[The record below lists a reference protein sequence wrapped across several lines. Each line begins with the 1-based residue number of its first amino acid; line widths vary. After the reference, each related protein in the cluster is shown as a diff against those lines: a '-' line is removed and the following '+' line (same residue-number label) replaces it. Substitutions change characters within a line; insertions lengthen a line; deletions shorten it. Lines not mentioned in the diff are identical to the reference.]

1 MYIIVRCTC
10 ALILI
15 GDMPT
20 EPMIEISV
28 TDRRGGR
35 SQTAAAA
42 TTAMIDE
49 HIDADAENEDDS
61 DEDECYPDK
70 GEAPS
75 YYRLVVLSADKLHH
89 RCFTHTLQLCVQD
102 GFKIINTQHS
112 AYQRVLP
119 KVTSTVKHLRS
130 STHCSDT
137 LEDCIR
143 PQTACQTRY

>member
-42 TTAMIDE
+42 ATAMIDE
-49 HIDADAENEDDS
+49 HIGAENEDDS
-61 DEDECYPDK
+61 DEELTDINNLPDSALVCHVCYITVYNFVMYISACTVIPQ
-70 GEAPS
+70 
-75 YYRLVVLSADKLHH
+75 LIVVLL
-89 RCFTHTLQLCVQD
+89 CEVLQYGC
-102 GFKIINTQHS
+102 T
-112 AYQRVLP
+112 P
-119 KVTSTVKHLRS
+119 
-130 STHCSDT
+130 
-137 LEDCIR
+137 
-143 PQTACQTRY
+143 

>member
-61 DEDECYPDK
+61 DEELTDINNLPDSALVCHVCYITV
-70 GEAPS
+70 
-75 YYRLVVLSADKLHH
+75 YNFVVYISA
-89 RCFTHTLQLCVQD
+89 CTVIPQLIV
-102 GFKIINTQHS
+102 
-112 AYQRVLP
+112 A
-119 KVTSTVKHLRS
+119 
-130 STHCSDT
+130 
-137 LEDCIR
+137 
-143 PQTACQTRY
+143 